1 MYERIINE
9 KKLDAVCAIES
20 LKCNRC
26 FGENIKIDEYGISH
40 CLDCYDYFNITS
52 LDYCLRLKRNLSHNH
67 NVLRVDFPLTR
78 EQKSGSQF
86 LVNCYK
92 ERKNALLQAVC
103 GAGKTEMTLELI
115 KLFLDERKTVGFVI
129 PRVEII
135 KQVFKRMKSYF
146 PFTSVSCLYGG
157 CILVMDSPFI
167 IVTPQQLIKFYR
179 EFDLIIIDEVDA
191 FPFKDNL
198 FLERLVDKSKKD
210 DAMLVYM
217 SATISGK
224 YKKMIDN
231 GELAYFLLAKR
242 YHEQPLPIP
251 KFIQSDGLVNKKV
264 FTLINLLQEEDRGLI
279 IYVSSIKKA
288 TQLQNIMSIEG
299 YSVQAITS
307 ETLNKNAVLKLF
319 SKRELRILISSTI
332 LERGVTFKNVDVI
345 VLQSESEVFTQSSLI
360 QIAGRVGRMG
370 DEGRVIFFAS
380 TVSKEMLAAKKA
392 ILEFNKQL

>member
-9 KKLDAVCAIES
+9 KRLNAVCAIE
-20 LKCNRC
+20 LGRCNRC
-26 FGENIKIDEYGISH
+26 FGQNIKVDEYGISH
-40 CLDCYDYFNITS
+40 CLDCYDYNNITN
-52 LDYCLRLKRNLSHNH
+52 LDYCLRLKRSLSHNN
-67 NVLRVDFPLTR
+67 NVLRVGFPLTN
-78 EQKSGSQF
+78 EQKRGSQF
-86 LVNCYK
+86 LVNCYN
-92 ERKNALLQAVC
+92 ERKNAFLQAVC

-115 KLFLDERKTVGFVI
+115 RQFLDQKKTVGFVI

-135 KQVFKRMKSYF
+135 KQVFKRMKSYY

-157 CILVMDSPFI
+157 CSLVMASPFI
-167 IVTPQQLIKFYR
+167 ILTPQQLIKFYQ

-198 FLERLVDKSKKD
+198 FLERLVNKSKKD

-217 SATISGK
+217 SATISDK

-231 GELAYFLLAKR
+231 DELAYFLLAKR
-242 YHEQPLPIP
+242 YHELPLPVP
-251 KFIQSDGLVNKKV
+251 KFIQSDGLINKKV
-264 FTLINLLQEEDRGLI
+264 FTNINLLQKEDRGLI

-288 TQLQNIMSIEG
+288 KELQKIMSEEG
-299 YSVQAITS
+299 YSVQVITS
-307 ETLNKNAVLKLF
+307 ETVDKNIVLKLF
-319 SKRELRILISSTI
+319 TRRELKILISSTI

-345 VLQSESEVFTQSSLI
+345 VLQSENEVFNQSSLI

-380 TVSKEMLAAKKA
+380 TISKEMIAARMA
-392 ILEFNKQL
+392 IMEFNKQL

>member
-9 KKLDAVCAIES
+9 KKMNTVCAIES
-20 LKCNRC
+20 RRCNRC
-26 FGENIKIDEYGISH
+26 YGQNIKIDEYGISH
-40 CLDCYDYFNITS
+40 CLDCYDYNNITS
-52 LDYCLRLKRNLSHNH
+52 LDYCLRLKRSLSHNN
-67 NVLRVDFPLTR
+67 NVLRIGFPLTI
-78 EQKSGSQF
+78 EQKNGSQF

-92 ERKNALLQAVC
+92 KRKNALLQAVC

-115 KLFLDERKTVGFVI
+115 KLFLDEGKTVGFVI

-167 IVTPQQLIKFYR
+167 ILTPQQLIKFYQ
-179 EFDLIIIDEVDA
+179 EFDLIIVDEVDA

-198 FLERLVDKSKKD
+198 FLERLVNKSKRD

-217 SATISGK
+217 SATISDK

-242 YHEQPLPIP
+242 YHELPLPIP
-251 KFIQSDGLVNKKV
+251 EFIQSSGLVNKKV
-264 FTLINLLQEEDRGLI
+264 FTIINLLQKENRGLI

-288 TQLQNIMSIEG
+288 TKLQKIMSIEG

-307 ETLNKNAVLKLF
+307 ETADKNFVLKLF
-319 SKRELRILISSTI
+319 SRRELNILISSTI

-345 VLQSESEVFTQSSLI
+345 VLQSEKEVFNQSSLI

-370 DEGRVIFFAS
+370 DDGRVIFFAS
-380 TVSKEMLAAKKA
+380 TISKEMIAAKKA
-392 ILEFNKQL
+392 IMEFNKQL